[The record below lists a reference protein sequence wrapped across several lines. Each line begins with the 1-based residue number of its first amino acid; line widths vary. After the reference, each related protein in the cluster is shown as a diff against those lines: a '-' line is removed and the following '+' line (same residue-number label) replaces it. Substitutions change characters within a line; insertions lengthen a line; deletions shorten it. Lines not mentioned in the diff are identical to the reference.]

1 MFAEIV
7 NSGGRADEIENLNKY
22 FAVIDYINRI

>member
-7 NSGGRADEIENLNKY
+7 NSGGRADEIENLNKILY
-22 FAVIDYINRI
+22 KIIIYNVL